1 MIVASRQAGMAE
13 VATGILHNVGN
24 VLNSVNVS
32 ASLVGD
38 SLQRF
43 RVENLSKAASLLR
56 EQDGNLSRFLTD
68 DPRGR
73 ALPGYLRDLA
83 KAMADN
89 RRNLQDEVKSLIKQ
103 IDHVKTIVALQ
114 QDYARSSSLTENL
127 DPVEVMEDAVQIN
140 RAAYERHGINLVRQ
154 YETPP
159 PVFADR
165 HKVLQI
171 LINLLSNAKYALAAA
186 AAEDRRVVL
195 RIHQVDGDRVRFEVA
210 DTGVGIAPENLER
223 VFTLGFTTRA
233 GGHGFGLHSGANA
246 AKEMGGQL
254 FVISKGLNEGATFI
268 LELPAASRPREI
280 AKVATES
287 A

>member
-1 MIVASRQAGMAE
+1 
-13 VATGILHNVGN
+13 
-24 VLNSVNVS
+24 
-32 ASLVGD
+32 
-38 SLQRF
+38 
-43 RVENLSKAASLLR
+43 
-56 EQDGNLSRFLTD
+56 
-68 DPRGR
+68 
-73 ALPGYLRDLA
+73 
-83 KAMADN
+83 MADN

-195 RIHQVDGDRVRFEVA
+195 RIHRVDGDRVRFEVA